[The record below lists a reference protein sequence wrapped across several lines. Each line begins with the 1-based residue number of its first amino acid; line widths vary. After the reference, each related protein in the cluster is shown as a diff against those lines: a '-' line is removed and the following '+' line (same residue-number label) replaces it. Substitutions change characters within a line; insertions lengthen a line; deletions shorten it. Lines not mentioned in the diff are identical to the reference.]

1 MSQTVDSPSAKEVIE
16 ENWELIKGLAEGDD
30 GVAEFA
36 EQLLEEADGG

>member
-1 MSQTVDSPSAKEVIE
+1 MSGSVDSPSAEKVIE
-16 ENWELIKGLAEGDD
+16 GKRELFESLAEGDD